1 MKYVELQITTNF
13 SFLRGASH
21 PDELVEQAASLGYN
35 TIAVTDRNTVAG
47 VVRAHAAGR
56 KKSVRVIP
64 GCRLDLLDGPSLLAY
79 PTAIKAWANLCTL
92 LSTGNL
98 RAEKGEC
105 HLYKADVFQYKEGL
119 HFVVIPPE
127 TLNED
132 FCFEDSF
139 PKALLLYK
147 EALGNFLSIAIS
159 RRYNGDDGKQIYRLS
174 QLAEELSIPLVVT
187 NDVHYHCAERRQLQ
201 DVLTCIRE
209 KCTIYNAGFKL
220 LPNAERY
227 LKPQDEIERLF
238 RQYPKAIHR
247 SIEIAEACQFSL
259 DELKYEYPEEVTTEG
274 RTPLQEVEHLAWKGA
289 KDFFGEI
296 IPEKI
301 SKAIIHELKFIDEMN
316 YAAYFLTVHDIV
328 RFARSRDILCQGRGS
343 AANSTVCF
351 CMGIT
356 SVNPNEIDVLFERFI
371 SSARNEPPDID
382 VDFEHERREEVI
394 QYIYEK
400 YGRDRAAI
408 VATVTQM
415 HGKGAIRDVGKAM
428 GLSLDAVAKLS
439 SSIHRLSEGVNE
451 DEVREVGL
459 NPQDPLLR
467 KVLKLTQQYMGFP
480 RQLGQHTGGFIIT
493 RGKLTDLCPIL
504 NARMQDRTCVEW
516 NKDDIEALKFLKID
530 VLALGM
536 LTCIKKAFELGKQH
550 YQKDWTLANI
560 PQNETEVYD
569 MICKA
574 DTIGVFQIESRA
586 QQSMLPRLRP
596 RKFYDL
602 VIEVAIV
609 RPGPIQGDM
618 VHPYLKRRNHEEDP
632 VYPSPELEDILKRTL
647 GVPLFQ
653 EQAMKIAIIA
663 GGFTPSEADELRRS
677 MATFKA
683 QGKVTAFQKKLID
696 GMIKNGYDKE
706 YAARVFKQ
714 LEGFGSYGFP
724 ESHAASFA
732 LLVYV
737 SSWLKCFYPDVFA
750 CAILNSQPMGF
761 YQPAQLVQDAKQ
773 HGVDIRPIDI
783 NHSNWDHQLE
793 EKSGVYKALRLG
805 FRQIKGIRTEDI
817 EVLVTNRNAP
827 FRSIDE
833 LRTIG
838 LSNTTLE
845 RLADADAFRS
855 IGLDRRQAL
864 WEVTTKDHLQ
874 VMFANQKAPDAVG
887 ENVSLPQLHLSEHV
901 VQDYATT
908 SLSLKAHP
916 VSFVRSQLEQLHVTA
931 TKDLGTLKN
940 GEPVKVAGLV
950 LVRQMPGTA
959 KGVWF
964 MTIEDETGCANLV
977 IFPNIELAYRK
988 ALLGSRLFMAEGAV
1002 QIEGEVI
1009 HVIVNAGYDLSKLL
1023 RKLTAEGNEDLPL
1036 LTLSRA
1042 DEKIP
1047 LPDKRVAEQKKL
1059 FPDARNFR

>member
-1 MKYVELQITTNF
+1 
-13 SFLRGASH
+13 
-21 PDELVEQAASLGYN
+21 
-35 TIAVTDRNTVAG
+35 
-47 VVRAHAAGR
+47 
-56 KKSVRVIP
+56 
-64 GCRLDLLDGPSLLAY
+64 
-79 PTAIKAWANLCTL
+79 
-92 LSTGNL
+92 
-98 RAEKGEC
+98 
-105 HLYKADVFQYKEGL
+105 
-119 HFVVIPPE
+119 
-127 TLNED
+127 
-132 FCFEDSF
+132 
-139 PKALLLYK
+139 
-147 EALGNFLSIAIS
+147 
-159 RRYNGDDGKQIYRLS
+159 
-174 QLAEELSIPLVVT
+174 
-187 NDVHYHCAERRQLQ
+187 
-201 DVLTCIRE
+201 
-209 KCTIYNAGFKL
+209 
-220 LPNAERY
+220 
-227 LKPQDEIERLF
+227 
-238 RQYPKAIHR
+238 
-247 SIEIAEACQFSL
+247 
-259 DELKYEYPEEVTTEG
+259 
-274 RTPLQEVEHLAWKGA
+274 
-289 KDFFGEI
+289 
-296 IPEKI
+296 
-301 SKAIIHELKFIDEMN
+301 
-316 YAAYFLTVHDIV
+316 
-328 RFARSRDILCQGRGS
+328 
-343 AANSTVCF
+343 
-351 CMGIT
+351 
-356 SVNPNEIDVLFERFI
+356 
-371 SSARNEPPDID
+371 
-382 VDFEHERREEVI
+382 
-394 QYIYEK
+394 
-400 YGRDRAAI
+400 
-408 VATVTQM
+408 
-415 HGKGAIRDVGKAM
+415 
-428 GLSLDAVAKLS
+428 
-439 SSIHRLSEGVNE
+439 
-451 DEVREVGL
+451 
-459 NPQDPLLR
+459 
-467 KVLKLTQQYMGFP
+467 
-480 RQLGQHTGGFIIT
+480 
-493 RGKLTDLCPIL
+493 
-504 NARMQDRTCVEW
+504 
-516 NKDDIEALKFLKID
+516 
-530 VLALGM
+530 
-536 LTCIKKAFELGKQH
+536 
-550 YQKDWTLANI
+550 
-560 PQNETEVYD
+560 
-569 MICKA
+569 
-574 DTIGVFQIESRA
+574 
-586 QQSMLPRLRP
+586 
-596 RKFYDL
+596 
-602 VIEVAIV
+602 
-609 RPGPIQGDM
+609 
-618 VHPYLKRRNHEEDP
+618 
-632 VYPSPELEDILKRTL
+632 
-647 GVPLFQ
+647 
-653 EQAMKIAIIA
+653 
-663 GGFTPSEADELRRS
+663 
-677 MATFKA
+677 
-683 QGKVTAFQKKLID
+683 
-696 GMIKNGYDKE
+696 MIKNGYDKE

-931 TKDLGTLKN
+931 TKDLETLKN